1 MKKIASTL
9 LRFGPP
15 LAADPSVFFGVFEMM
30 FESVRMNV
38 SHCPES

>member
-15 LAADPSVFFGVFEMM
+15 LAGSPLVLSGVLEMM
-30 FESVRMNV
+30 CESVRMKV
-38 SHCPES
+38 S